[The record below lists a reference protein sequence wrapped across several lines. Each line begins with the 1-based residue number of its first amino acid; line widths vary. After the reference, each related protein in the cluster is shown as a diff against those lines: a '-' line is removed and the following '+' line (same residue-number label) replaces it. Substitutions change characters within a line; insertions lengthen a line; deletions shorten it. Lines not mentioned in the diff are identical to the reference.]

1 MDLEIKL
8 NEIDYDELLNSY
20 SKTKEFISYLDNE
33 IETVEVEKKAK

>member
-8 NEIDYDELLNSY
+8 NEINYDELLNLY
-20 SKTKEFISYLDNE
+20 SKTKDVISYLDNE